1 MKTAFEKHNIA
12 RRLVDYFFWYPFIFL
27 LRGKP
32 GVTFF
37 IKTSKQT
44 NRIRKY
50 ARTFKS
56 LEVMYSYK
64 GFDVSEGFW
73 NGVWAAFW
81 DTFVTNGKALRN
93 RLRLMKALFQELILS
108 HSSKKEI
115 KVLSL
120 ASGSA
125 RGVVETL
132 AQLKALK
139 SSIHVILADQS
150 KVALKFSKELAN
162 EFNVTEKFTW
172 INHDILDMKNI
183 VPENSQD
190 IIEIVGFLDYLDQ
203 ATAVAFL
210 KDVHSVLSKGGSVMI
225 SNICN
230 NPERRFL
237 TEIVNWPL
245 IYRDEK
251 SLHAVLTDSGFK
263 EANIKIIFEPF
274 RIHVLATA
282 KKE

>member
-1 MKTAFEKHNIA
+1 
-12 RRLVDYFFWYPFIFL
+12 
-27 LRGKP
+27 
-32 GVTFF
+32 
-37 IKTSKQT
+37 
-44 NRIRKY
+44 
-50 ARTFKS
+50 
-56 LEVMYSYK
+56 MYSYK
-64 GFDVSEGFW
+64 GFNVSEGFW
-73 NGVWAAFW
+73 DGVWAAFW
-81 DTFVTNGKALRN
+81 DTFVINGKALRN
-93 RLRLMKALFQELILS
+93 RLRLMKTLFRELLLS
-108 HSSKKEI
+108 HSAKKEI

-132 AQLKALK
+132 AELKDLK
-139 SSIHVILADQS
+139 SSIRIILADQS
-150 KVALKFSKELAN
+150 KVALKFSKELAT
-162 EFNVTEKFTW
+162 EFKVTENFTW
-172 INHDILDMKNI
+172 INHDIFDLKNI

-190 IIEIVGFLDYLDQ
+190 IVEIVGFLDYLDQ

-245 IYRDEK
+245 VYRDDQ
-251 SLHAVLTDSGFK
+251 SLHAALADSGFK
-263 EANIKIIFEPF
+263 ESNIKILFEPF
-274 RIHVLATA
+274 KIHVLATA